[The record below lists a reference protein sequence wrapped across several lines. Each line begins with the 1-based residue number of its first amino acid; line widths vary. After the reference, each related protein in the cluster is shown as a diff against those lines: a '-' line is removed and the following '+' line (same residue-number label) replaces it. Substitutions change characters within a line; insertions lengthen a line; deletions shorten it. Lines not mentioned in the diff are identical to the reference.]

1 MREICQKY
9 ASKIEENLD
18 SLAFLYGG
26 NQINFELLF
35 KNQANSL
42 DKINKKMKVLVYKNE
57 GNIIKCPNCNEKIKL
72 KKEKIDD
79 IISSNE
85 FILDTLNGIK
95 VQLDNII
102 KNSKTNL
109 MNNQL
114 KNINIILNTLTEV
127 VKKNNYNLKNLF
139 KDIIVKKK
147 IIYTNINANYI
158 QNIIIY

>member
-1 MREICQKY
+1 MDEANVLFTLDGMDLIIQCTFEEKMRDICQKY

-18 SLAFLYGG
+18 SLAFFYEG

-42 DKINKKMKVLVYKNE
+42 DKANKKMKVLVYKNE
-57 GNIIKCPNCNEKIKL
+57 GDIIKCPKCNEKIKL
-72 KKEKIDD
+72 KNEKIDD

-102 KNSKTNL
+102 IVR
-109 MNNQL
+109 Q
-114 KNINIILNTLTEV
+114 
-127 VKKNNYNLKNLF
+127 KKYMY
-139 KDIIVKKK
+139 DII
-147 IIYTNINANYI
+147 
-158 QNIIIY
+158 